1 MLRIPIPRGE
11 DLHLKH
17 LVADVNGTLSDRGR
31 IIPGV
36 EERLRR
42 LSGDLQLHVL
52 SADTFGTAEAI
63 AEDLGARL
71 GIVRTGVDKRA
82 YVEQLTASQC
92 VAMGNGAND
101 APMFEVAGLS
111 IAILGAEGSH
121 FAALAAATLVARSV
135 LEALDLLLTP
145 QALTATLRR

>member
-52 SADTFGTAEAI
+52 SAETFGTAEAI

-71 GIVRTGVDKRA
+71 GIVRTGVDKGA

-111 IAILGAEGSH
+111 IASSAPRGRTSPRWRRPRWSP
-121 FAALAAATLVARSV
+121 ARCSKRS
-135 LEALDLLLTP
+135 TCCSR
-145 QALTATLRR
+145 LRP